1 MGSFEQICRGQHAS
15 LVEAALEFASDE
27 YPELPTMEYLELLYL
42 LGRDFSQ
49 FRGKE
54 TQPENVL
61 RLLGDY
67 FFGELGF
74 AGNTEEYYDPRN
86 SYLNEVIDRR
96 VGIPITLSVLF
107 QYLAHSVG
115 ITLHGM
121 NFPGHFLLAYQ
132 REHDRIYIDV
142 FQCGRWLD
150 WSECEIRLSELGTGN
165 NQLTEASL
173 QPMSPRDILLRM
185 LRNLKG
191 IYSRADLARCLRIQ
205 QRIARLSPEDPA
217 EARDLGILYFHAG
230 RPTEAV
236 RTLDRLKRHH
246 PQVGDK
252 EVIDSY
258 LAKAARQAILVN

>member
-1 MGSFEQICRGQHAS
+1 MGSFEHICRGQHAS
-15 LVEAALEFASDE
+15 LVEAALDFASDE
-27 YPELPTMEYLELLYL
+27 YPDIPTTEYLELLYL
-42 LGRDFSQ
+42 LGRDFNQ

-54 TQPENVL
+54 SQPENVL

-96 VGIPITLSVLF
+96 VGIPITLSVLY
-107 QYLAHSVG
+107 QYLASAAG

-121 NFPGHFLLAYQ
+121 NFPGHFLLAYP

-150 WSECEIRLSELGTGN
+150 WNELEIRLSELGTGN
-165 NQLTEASL
+165 STFDEASL
-173 QPMSPRDILLRM
+173 APMTQREILLRM

-191 IYSRADLARCLRIQ
+191 IYSRSDLGRCLRTQ
-205 QRIARLSPEDPA
+205 QRIARLAPEDPA
-217 EARDLGILYFHAG
+217 EVRDLGILYFHAN

-246 PQVGDK
+246 PQAADR

-258 LAKAARQAILVN
+258 LAKAARRAVLVN